1 MTPQESEPRLARGG
15 SAGFAIPGALFPA
28 GARGASL
35 LNVFIFL
42 LPLFAPAAQRGP
54 LPAFPGAEGF
64 GSTTPGGRGGRVIAV
79 TTLNPSGPGSIQEA
93 CQARGPR
100 IVVFRVGGVLQLTR
114 SLEVREP
121 FLTLAGQTAP
131 GDGICLRGAGLSI
144 RTHDVIIRG
153 LRLRVGDDPG
163 GPDPENRDGIEIAHN
178 KPGEVYNIVVD
189 HCSVSWAIDEN
200 VSTWY
205 ECRDIT
211 FQWCLIAEALMKGSS
226 GFDVGLGG

>member
-1 MTPQESEPRLARGG
+1 
-15 SAGFAIPGALFPA
+15 
-28 GARGASL
+28 
-35 LNVFIFL
+35 VFIFL